1 MTKTFKKYDVT
12 QCVLYKCRNK
22 RRLEGILQIKKYDLD
37 KLAKTVRYYTFYK
50 NKQDGGSREINAP
63 ELNLKKIQKRILN
76 LIGKINRPQYL
87 MSGEKG
93 KSYIDN
99 GKLHQQSNY
108 FLTVDI
114 KKFYDNCNREPVYR
128 FFIDYLKTSSDIAG
142 VLSDIVTHK
151 KGIPTGS
158 PTSQLIAYYGYREM
172 FAEINNI
179 SEKYGCLFSLYVDD
193 MTFSSKE
200 PIVFE
205 KLKNEVDIILRKYS
219 HRPKYSKVKQY
230 SKNDCKPVT
239 GVIISNN
246 HEILLPNKL
255 RYKIYTNFQEI
266 KKFEVNTQ
274 LSAEQNKLIDSLR
287 GQLVAAKS
295 IDTTAFPNIS
305 KSFKDIIDNHK
316 KSKS

>member
-22 RRLEGILQIKKYDLD
+22 RKLADILQINNCDLN
-37 KLAKTVRYYTFYK
+37 KLSKSVRYYTFYK
-50 NKQDGGSREINAP
+50 NKQDGSSREINAP

-76 LIGKINRPQYL
+76 LIEKINRPQYL

-99 GKLHQQSNY
+99 GKLHQQSSY

-114 KKFYDNCNREPVYR
+114 KKFYDNCNRESVYR

-179 SEKYGCLFSLYVDD
+179 SEQHGCLFSLYVDD

-200 PIVFE
+200 PIIFE
-205 KLKNEVDIILRKYS
+205 KLKNEIDIILRKYN

-239 GVIISNN
+239 GVIISKN
-246 HEILLPNKL
+246 HEILIPNKL
-255 RYKIYTNFQEI
+255 RYKIYTGFQEI
-266 KKFEVNTQ
+266 KKFDMNTQ
-274 LSAEQNKLIDSLR
+274 LSAEQIKFIDSLR
-287 GQLVAAKS
+287 GQLVAAKN
-295 IDTTAFPNIS
+295 IDNTAFPNVS
-305 KSFKDIIDNHK
+305 ESFKDIIENHK
-316 KSKS
+316 RHKG